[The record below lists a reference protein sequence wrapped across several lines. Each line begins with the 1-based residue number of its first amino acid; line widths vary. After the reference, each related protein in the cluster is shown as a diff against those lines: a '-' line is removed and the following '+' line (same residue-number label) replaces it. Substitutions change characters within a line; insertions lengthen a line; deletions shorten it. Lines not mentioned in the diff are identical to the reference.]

1 MNREDEEESYRI
13 SRKYDRE
20 LNLAVGDFS
29 RGSPNLNHQLM
40 ISFISGF

>member
-1 MNREDEEESYRI
+1 MLYRI

-20 LNLAVGDFS
+20 LSLVVGDFL
-29 RGSPNLNHQLM
+29 RELPP